1 MVTSPNAG
9 PDSLE
14 ELKEFLGFLRNL
26 WAILAGVSVFFPLS
40 NVLAQLIP
48 LAKLDEGGLAYLSPT
63 LVTTISTVGCLF
75 VILWTFV
82 QRGQYVQEKRA
93 IVRRLAGLSFAGG
106 VVALILYLA
115 VNFAIVEGFYWN
127 SLGWES
133 ADARRILG
141 DIVLLFAYTGFFA
154 LMTRAFLLLGLLEY
168 FRSRGGVR
176 SS

>member
-1 MVTSPNAG
+1 MTSPNAE

-26 WAILAGVSVFFPLS
+26 WTILAGVSVFFPLS

-48 LAKLDEGGLAYLSPT
+48 LARWDDGGLAYLSPT

-75 VILWTFV
+75 AILWTFV
-82 QRGQYVQEKRA
+82 QRGQYVQERKA
-93 IVRRLAGLSFAGG
+93 IVQRLAGLSFAGG
-106 VVALILYLA
+106 ALALILYLT
-115 VNFAIVEGFYWN
+115 VNFAIAEGFYWN
-127 SLGWES
+127 TLGWES

-141 DIVLLFAYTGFFA
+141 DIVLLLTYAGFFA
-154 LMTRAFLLLGLLEY
+154 LMTRAFMLLGLLEY
-168 FRSRGGVR
+168 SRIQGRVG